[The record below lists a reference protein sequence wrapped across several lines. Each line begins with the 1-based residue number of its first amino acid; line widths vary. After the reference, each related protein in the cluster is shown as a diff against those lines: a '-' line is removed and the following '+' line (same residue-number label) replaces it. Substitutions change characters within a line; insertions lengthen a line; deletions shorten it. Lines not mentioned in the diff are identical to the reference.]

1 MKLTI
6 VMASLLLTV
15 SAAAAEE
22 PKGLEGLPWGSQPA
36 TSREVLKNRCTLV
49 ESNANGVDVC
59 ADYKL
64 SDVVGKLTLVN
75 VQGRGLAAW
84 RFDCPAA
91 DAGRLAL
98 LIASKFGPAPH
109 DGPYQAFWG
118 WPTTAVSLN
127 KRECS
132 VVFATRE
139 GSRRLEE
146 LERERVAR
154 TSKDSDGEPMTSA
167 HAGGKRGTGPAAA
180 GKGGG

>member
-6 VMASLLLTV
+6 VMASLLVTV

-36 TSREVLKNRCTLV
+36 ASREVLKNRCTLV
-49 ESNANGVDVC
+49 ESNADGVDVC

-64 SDVVGKLTLVN
+64 SDVIGKLTLIN
-75 VQGRGLAAW
+75 IQGRGLAAW
-84 RFDCPAA
+84 RFDCPQA

-98 LIASKFGPAPH
+98 LITTRFGPAPH

-132 VVFATRE
+132 VVFATRD
-139 GSRRLEE
+139 GARRIEE

-154 TSKDSDGEPMTSA
+154 SSKDSDSPMTSG
-167 HAGGKRGTGPAAA
+167 HAGGKRGSGPAPAG